1 MTDHFREAERLI
13 EQAET
18 WMDADRGWMASMS
31 TRERV
36 DRRAADFLGAIAH
49 GVAGVLEALNAR
61 PLEDPSAVRVPLLD
75 LPARDGRREA
85 TL

>member
-18 WMDADRGWMASMS
+18 WMDADIGWRASMS

-36 DRRAADFLGAIAH
+36 DRRTADFLGAIAH
-49 GVAGVLEALNAR
+49 GVAGVLEALNAQ
-61 PLEDPSAVRVPLLD
+61 PLEDPSTVRVPLLD
-75 LPARDGRREA
+75 LPTRDGRQGA
-85 TL
+85 TS